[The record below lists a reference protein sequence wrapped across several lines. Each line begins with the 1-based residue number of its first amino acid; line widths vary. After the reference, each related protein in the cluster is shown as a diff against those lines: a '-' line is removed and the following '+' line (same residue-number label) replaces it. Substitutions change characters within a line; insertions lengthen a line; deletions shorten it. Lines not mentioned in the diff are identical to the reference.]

1 MLHVFTMQKK
11 LNSVINKLV
20 LVAQRKMS
28 GSYKSSYRIR
38 ALVCLMGYGGL
49 FFFQRLLPM
58 RCFPRQAKHVI
69 RKWSCL
75 RFGMNG
81 VSYAE
86 QKSWVCSWWR
96 WRLALVLR
104 IHRELQPLKEEL
116 KIKGW
121 KSCWHPP
128 TNRIETPP
136 SLVGRQ
142 LLADAKYETQWQWGI
157 LSWASCSYLSFPC
170 KKWKRFFMISL
181 AEDMLLCWNFLS
193 HLNKIFKRWRT
204 MLNLINI

>member
-86 QKSWVCSWWR
+86 VEC
-96 WRLALVLR
+96 VLD
-104 IHRELQPLKEEL
+104 EGG
-116 KIKGW
+116 GW
-121 KSCWHPP
+121 LWSYAY
-128 TNRIETPP
+128 I
-136 SLVGRQ
+136 V
-142 LLADAKYETQWQWGI
+142 
-157 LSWASCSYLSFPC
+157 SCS
-170 KKWKRFFMISL
+170 
-181 AEDMLLCWNFLS
+181 
-193 HLNKIFKRWRT
+193 H
-204 MLNLINI
+204 